1 MERKMNDAFDSIET
15 SEHLKRKIK
24 AHVRQKT
31 LDYGRDVMRI
41 RLQRQ
46 RMVASLACLTL
57 AIVGLG
63 IWNLPVTTIGLDV
76 NPSMELKVNSFDRV
90 IKLKGCNEDGT
101 DLTEKFNVAG
111 MTYDEAMQRILI
123 SDEMAPY
130 LENGSTFV
138 ITVSG
143 SESDH
148 TQQMLNK
155 VVCRAYALAKDENVF
170 CIKVDGATARA
181 AARVGLS
188 VARYQAWQMMRL
200 ENPDLPPEAAL
211 ELTVAQIQEL
221 IHGENLDNPCGE

>member
-1 MERKMNDAFDSIET
+1 MERKLQEAYDSVEA
-15 SEHLKRKIK
+15 SEYLKRKVK

-46 RMVASLACLTL
+46 RMAASLACLTL
-57 AIVGLG
+57 VIAGLG

-76 NPSMELKVNSFDRV
+76 NPSVELKVNSFDRV
-90 IKLKGCNEDGT
+90 IKLKGRNEDGA
-101 DLTEKFNVAG
+101 DLAEKFRVAG
-111 MTYDEAMQRILI
+111 KPYDEAMQRILI

-130 LENGSTFV
+130 LEDGSTFV

-155 VVCRAYALAKDENVF
+155 VVCRAYALAEDENVF
-170 CIKVDGATARA
+170 CIKADGATARA
-181 AARVGLS
+181 AGRVGLS
-188 VARYQAWQMMRL
+188 VARYQAWQML
-200 ENPDLPPEAAL
+200 LQENPDLPPEAAL

>member
-1 MERKMNDAFDSIET
+1 MERKLQEAYGSIEA
-15 SEHLKRKIK
+15 SEYLKRKVK

-46 RMVASLACLTL
+46 RMAASLACLML
-57 AIVGLG
+57 VIAGLG

-76 NPSMELKVNSFDRV
+76 NPSVELKVNSFDRV

-101 DLTEKFNVAG
+101 DLTEKFDVAG
-111 MTYDEAMQRILI
+111 KPYDEAMQRILI

-130 LENGSTFV
+130 LEDGSTFV

-155 VVCRAYALAKDENVF
+155 VVCRAYALAEDENIF
-170 CIKVDGATARA
+170 CIKADGATARA
-181 AARVGLS
+181 AGRVGLS
-188 VARYQAWQMMRL
+188 VARYQAWQML
-200 ENPDLPPEAAL
+200 LQENPDLPPEAAL

>member
-1 MERKMNDAFDSIET
+1 MERKMNEAFEPIEA
-15 SEHLKRKIK
+15 SERLKRKIK

-46 RMVASLACLTL
+46 RMAAGLACLTL
-57 AIVGLG
+57 MIAGLG
-63 IWNLPVTTIGLDV
+63 IWSLPVSTIGLDV
-76 NPSMELKVNSFDRV
+76 NPSVELQVNSFDRV
-90 IKLKGCNEDGT
+90 IKLKGRNKDGVN
-101 DLTEKFNVAG
+101 LVSRFHVAG
-111 MTYDEAMQRILI
+111 KPYDEAMQRILI

-130 LENGSTFV
+130 LKNGSTFV

-155 VVCRAYALAKDENVF
+155 VVCRAYALAEDENVF
-170 CIKVDGATARA
+170 CIKADSATARA

-188 VARYQAWQMMRL
+188 VARYQAWRMML
-200 ENPDLPPEAAL
+200 QENPDLSPEAAL
-211 ELTVAQIQEL
+211 ELTVAQIREM
-221 IHGENLDNPCGE
+221 IHCESLDNPCGE